1 MGPNRARKT
10 PKMEGEAEALSQ
22 LAQKPH
28 FQRQFTF
35 VDANDHG
42 PETARI
48 ANSHA
53 MREWK
58 RAKKWRD
65 RHMPP
70 KPDGHRKVGPLEW
83 RKKDIEPGPQN
94 ENESHSGRSGE
105 DGVLPV
111 YHEDGSAVSTSQC
124 FLGHRGCEGRKCF
137 LASFSPQETS
147 LNADTIDPFHS
158 VFPIQLDSKMRS
170 LVHYRE

>member
-1 MGPNRARKT
+1 MLTVRLPTFGDASSQAQLIFVQIKRTMLNMGPNRARDT
-10 PKMEGEAEALSQ
+10 PKMEGEAEALRQ

-70 KPDGHRKVGPLEW
+70 
-83 RKKDIEPGPQN
+83 N
-94 ENESHSGRSGE
+94 MMATGR
-105 DGVLPV
+105 
-111 YHEDGSAVSTSQC
+111 
-124 FLGHRGCEGRKCF
+124 
-137 LASFSPQETS
+137 
-147 LNADTIDPFHS
+147 
-158 VFPIQLDSKMRS
+158 
-170 LVHYRE
+170 